1 MYLKTITLTGFK
13 NYSGIDFRFTPGIN
27 FLYGPNGSGKTNL
40 LDAIHYLSTCK
51 SFLVN
56 TDIQN
61 IQAGQSFFFIE
72 GELESE
78 FDKSDRLQCAVK
90 KGEGK
95 VFRKNKKE
103 YEKLSDHFGFFPS
116 VVISPSDHDLLHGG
130 SAEKRKFMDSLIS
143 VYDKKYLD
151 DLIRYGKV
159 LEQRNA
165 ALKSI
170 RETGI
175 VHADLLDIYDEQM
188 EELSV
193 YIHARRVDMAEKM
206 IPCFMEMYA
215 ALSGTDEFPEMRL
228 KADLAGGISYRQ
240 LLKEN
245 RNRDL
250 ALTFTSAGPHKDD
263 LEFYLGGRPAKNAAS
278 QGQQKTFLTALKLA
292 RFIFIREITGKSPV
306 LLLDDV
312 FDKLDRSRVTNLIS
326 IISKPPF
333 RQVFITDTEKERI
346 GSVIGELKSEV
357 GLFEITANK
366 TPYEETV

>member
-1 MYLKTITLTGFK
+1 MFLKTITLTGFK
-13 NYSGIDFRFTPGIN
+13 NYSGIDFQFTPGVN

-61 IQAGQSFFFIE
+61 IRAGQSFFFIE

-78 FDKSDRLQCAVK
+78 PDNSDRLQCAVK

-130 SAEKRKFMDSLIS
+130 SAEKRRFIDSLIS

-151 DLIRYGKV
+151 DLIQYGKV

-165 ALKSI
+165 TLKSI

-175 VHADLLDIYDEQM
+175 VHADLLDVYDEQM
-188 EELSV
+188 DELSS
-193 YIHARRVDMAEKM
+193 YIHVRRGEMAEKM

-228 KADLAGGISYRQ
+228 KADLAGGIPYRQ
-240 LLKEN
+240 LLQEN
-245 RNRDL
+245 RNRDM

-263 LEFYLGGRPAKNAAS
+263 LEFYLAGRPAKSAAS

-292 RFIFIREITGKSPV
+292 RFVFIQEITGKSPV

-312 FDKLDRSRVTNLIS
+312 FDKLDRSRVTNLIN

-346 GSVIGELKSEV
+346 ESLMGEVKNEV
-357 GLFEITANK
+357 GLFEITANN
-366 TPYEETV
+366 TLHEETV

>member
-13 NYSGIDFRFTPGIN
+13 NYSGIDFQFTPGIN
-27 FLYGPNGSGKTNL
+27 FLFGPNGSGKTNL

-61 IQAGQSFFFIE
+61 IQAGKSFFFIE
-72 GELESE
+72 GVLESE
-78 FDKSDRLQCAVK
+78 PDKSDRLQCAVK

-95 VFRKNKKE
+95 VFRKNKTE

-116 VVISPSDHDLLHGG
+116 VVISPSDHDLLYGG
-130 SAEKRKFMDSLIS
+130 SAEKRRFMDSLIS
-143 VYDKKYLD
+143 VYDKRYLD
-151 DLIRYGKV
+151 NLIQYGKV

-165 ALKSI
+165 TLKTI

-188 EELSV
+188 DELAQ
-193 YIHARRVDMAEKM
+193 YIHACRVEMADKM

-215 ALSGTDEFPEMRL
+215 ALSGTDELPEMRL
-228 KADLAGGISYRQ
+228 KADLACGISYSR

-250 ALTFTSAGPHKDD
+250 SLTFTSSGPHKDD
-263 LEFYLGGRPAKNAAS
+263 LEFYLAGRPAKSAAS

-292 RFIFIREITGKSPV
+292 RFIFIKDITGKSPV

-312 FDKLDRSRVTNLIS
+312 FDKLDRSRVTNLIT
-326 IISKPPF
+326 IISKLPF
-333 RQVFITDTEKERI
+333 RQVFITDTEKDRI
-346 GSVIGELKSEV
+346 ESLIGKLKNDV
-357 GLFEITANK
+357 GLFEITSNNSLH
-366 TPYEETV
+366 EETV

>member
-1 MYLKTITLTGFK
+1 MYLRTITLTGFK
-13 NYSGIDFRFTPGIN
+13 NYSGIDFQFTPAIN

-61 IQAGQSFFFIE
+61 IQAGQAFFFIE

-78 FDKSDRLQCAVK
+78 PGKSDRLQCAVK

-130 SAEKRKFMDSLIS
+130 SAEKRRFMDSLIS

-151 DLIRYGKV
+151 DLIQYGKV
-159 LEQRNA
+159 LEHRNA
-165 ALKSI
+165 TLKSI

-175 VHADLLDIYDEQM
+175 VQTDLLDIYDEQLD
-188 EELSV
+188 ELAHNM
-193 YIHARRVDMAEKM
+193 HAQRVDMAAKI
-206 IPCFMEMYA
+206 IPFFMDMYA

-228 KADLAGGISYRQ
+228 KADLSGGMTFRQ
-240 LLKEN
+240 LLREN

-250 ALTFTSAGPHKDD
+250 SLTYTSVGPHKDD
-263 LEFYLGGRPAKNAAS
+263 LEFYLAGRPAKSAAS
-278 QGQQKTFLTALKLA
+278 QVSKK
-292 RFIFIREITGKSPV
+292 RF
-306 LLLDDV
+306 
-312 FDKLDRSRVTNLIS
+312 
-326 IISKPPF
+326 
-333 RQVFITDTEKERI
+333 
-346 GSVIGELKSEV
+346 
-357 GLFEITANK
+357 
-366 TPYEETV
+366 